1 MQLSDLT
8 MIVLSDE
15 MKQVVDVDVSRL
27 QDVLV
32 ERVDEMEVSDV
43 ATICEAISYY
53 EEGRFNRFL

>member
-32 ERVDEMEVSDV
+32 ERIDEMEVSDV

>member
-1 MQLSDLT
+1 

-32 ERVDEMEVSDV
+32 ERIDEMEVSDL

>member
-32 ERVDEMEVSDV
+32 ERIDEMEVSDV
-43 ATICEAISYY
+43 ATVCEAISYY